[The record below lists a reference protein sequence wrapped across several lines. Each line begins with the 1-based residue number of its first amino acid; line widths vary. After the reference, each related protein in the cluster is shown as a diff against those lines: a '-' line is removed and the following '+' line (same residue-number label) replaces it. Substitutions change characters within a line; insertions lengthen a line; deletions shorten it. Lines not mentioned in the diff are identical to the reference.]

1 MKQHVFRCT
10 LFATHIHF
18 YLYSLIGSFT
28 SFEVH
33 KYYSNNYFYSREN
46 LNYGLNK
53 ILSDTVRARSDKM
66 MLVIFILSRC
76 TASERR
82 TTRAC
87 RPHAHAQIR
96 SPRSPLATSHFTCPA
111 FYLNICPYYYS
122 IFHSI
127 ASHSRCHFLPEQAF
141 NYERRPSVYLPDSL
155 CNRSVRFLR
164 QCFDLALASSA
175 KNWS

>member
-1 MKQHVFRCT
+1 MALTKYFWTRSEQDQTRWC
-10 LFATHIHF
+10 LS
-18 YLYSLIGSFT
+18 YLYYPDAPQVSAG
-28 SFEVH
+28 
-33 KYYSNNYFYSREN
+33 RP
-46 LNYGLNK
+46 GG
-53 ILSDTVRARSDKM
+53 
-66 MLVIFILSRC
+66 C
-76 TASERR
+76 
-82 TTRAC
+82 AC
-87 RPHAHAQIR
+87 RPHAHARIR

>member
-1 MKQHVFRCT
+1 MALTKYFRTRLEEDQTRWC
-10 LFATHIHF
+10 LS
-18 YLYSLIGSFT
+18 YLYYPDALQ
-28 SFEVH
+28 
-33 KYYSNNYFYSREN
+33 
-46 LNYGLNK
+46 
-53 ILSDTVRARSDKM
+53 
-66 MLVIFILSRC
+66 
-76 TASERR
+76 ASAGRPGGC
-82 TTRAC
+82 AC